1 MASENDS
8 QVIFD
13 QKDDEEN
20 IIVSFCFVL
29 FVVVVSIFESMY

>member
-20 IIVSFCFVL
+20 TIVSFCFVL
-29 FVVVVSIFESMY
+29 FVVVLIFESIY

>member
-8 QVIFD
+8 QLIFD

-29 FVVVVSIFESMY
+29 FVVVLILESIY